1 MASTTIESD
10 EGPVRYEPAPSRLYA
25 YPDIIQGTEQWNDA
39 RRGMVTASVIKQLIT
54 PGTLK
59 VATNETSR
67 ALTALLVAERITGHT
82 EETSMTPDMWRGV
95 ESEPHARAKYAEH
108 FAPVTEMG
116 FMVRE
121 GDGWRLGFSP
131 DGLVDD
137 DGLIEIKAPRA
148 KTHLRTILRDEVPAE
163 YVMQCQAGLF
173 VSGRKWLD
181 FISFSGGMPLYVK
194 RVYPDLR
201 IHEAIVEA
209 VRAFETAATEMA
221 DNYYRAVEGM
231 PATERIEQLGGIEF

>member
-1 MASTTIESD
+1 
-10 EGPVRYEPAPSRLYA
+10 
-25 YPDIIQGTEQWNDA
+25 
-39 RRGMVTASVIKQLIT
+39 
-54 PGTLK
+54 
-59 VATNETSR
+59 
-67 ALTALLVAERITGHT
+67 
-82 EETSMTPDMWRGV
+82 
-95 ESEPHARAKYAEH
+95 
-108 FAPVTEMG
+108 
-116 FMVRE
+116 
-121 GDGWRLGFSP
+121 
-131 DGLVDD
+131 
-137 DGLIEIKAPRA
+137 
-148 KTHLRTILRDEVPAE
+148 VPAE

-231 PATERIEQLGGIEF
+231 PATERIHEEEMVI